1 MFDEVPVYSTYFMY
15 GVLAILSL
23 ATIIL
28 LIMKKAK
35 PESDFSEPL
44 LRTKSWWWMIAI
56 VFTALSVSQS
66 FGIVFVAFLS
76 YLALKEYLSIVPF
89 RVSDRSMIIWCY
101 LSIPFQYLWV
111 SMEWYGMFIIFIP
124 VYVFLYLP
132 VVNVIRGDTEDCI
145 RSTGVIHWA
154 LMMTVFCLSHMAYL
168 LVLEPLNQNAGAIGL
183 ILFLLVMTQA
193 NDVSQYV
200 WGKAIG
206 KRKIIPQVSPNKTV
220 EGFIG
225 GVITVTVISAFLA
238 PWVTP
243 LNVYES
249 VVAGLIISLS
259 GFTGDVVMSAIK
271 RDLKIKDTG
280 RLIPGHGGILDR
292 MDSLLFTTPLFFH
305 YVYYLYY

>member
-1 MFDEVPVYSTYFMY
+1 
-15 GVLAILSL
+15 
-23 ATIIL
+23 
-28 LIMKKAK
+28 
-35 PESDFSEPL
+35 
-44 LRTKSWWWMIAI
+44 
-56 VFTALSVSQS
+56 
-66 FGIVFVAFLS
+66 
-76 YLALKEYLSIVPF
+76 
-89 RVSDRSMIIWCY
+89 
-101 LSIPFQYLWV
+101 
-111 SMEWYGMFIIFIP
+111 
-124 VYVFLYLP
+124 
-132 VVNVIRGDTEDCI
+132 
-145 RSTGVIHWA
+145 
-154 LMMTVFCLSHMAYL
+154 
-168 LVLEPLNQNAGAIGL
+168 
-183 ILFLLVMTQA
+183 MTQA